1 MIEKVATVSFCTLGK
16 CTYSRLI
23 KNKLYDTLLKG
34 KQVLLKP
41 LWVTKY
47 FIKSRNKKGCQ
58 YWKDILS
65 VNAFICAFI
74 HGKIY
79 TYPNYKK
86 AKHDSLIYM
95 TYYCSEKI
103 AAIKNPSFSVT
114 EQLLNNCEQYYALL
128 QLWSRL
134 SSLFVISPYNMEDCT
149 LYLINLNSAINALR
163 IMCLEKF
170 RVVHSCLIDLQN
182 ICQILIDWFGI
193 LNHILF
199 FDASKTEKSETS
211 TRK

>member
-1 MIEKVATVSFCTLGK
+1 MKYKFFFWIRWMIYKMKRVFVLNYQTMLIIPKNGPTIIIMSKKIGSHAAKNRWFLVLRFLTKCFYNLTVTHICGFYSVWMVIEKVATVSFCTLGK

-79 TYPNYKK
+79 TYTYPNYKK
-86 AKHDSLIYM
+86 
-95 TYYCSEKI
+95 
-103 AAIKNPSFSVT
+103 
-114 EQLLNNCEQYYALL
+114 
-128 QLWSRL
+128 R
-134 SSLFVISPYNMEDCT
+134 NM
-149 LYLINLNSAINALR
+149 I
-163 IMCLEKF
+163 
-170 RVVHSCLIDLQN
+170 V
-182 ICQILIDWFGI
+182 
-193 LNHILF
+193 
-199 FDASKTEKSETS
+199 
-211 TRK
+211 

>member
-1 MIEKVATVSFCTLGK
+1 MAIEKVATVSFCTLGK
-16 CTYSRLI
+16 CIYSRLI

-65 VNAFICAFI
+65 INAFICAFI

-114 EQLLNNCEQYYALL
+114 EQLLNNCEQYASYNYGHGFLVFLL
-128 QLWSRL
+128 F
-134 SSLFVISPYNMEDCT
+134 LF
-149 LYLINLNSAINALR
+149 
-163 IMCLEKF
+163 IM
-170 RVVHSCLIDLQN
+170 
-182 ICQILIDWFGI
+182 
-193 LNHILF
+193 
-199 FDASKTEKSETS
+199 
-211 TRK
+211 

>member
-1 MIEKVATVSFCTLGK
+1 MIEKVAILSFYTLGK

-79 TYPNYKK
+79 TYTYPNYKK

-103 AAIKNPSFSVT
+103 AVIKNPSFSVT

-134 SSLFVISPYNMEDCT
+134 SSLFVISPYNMEDFT
-149 LYLINLNSAINALR
+149 LYLINLTSAINALR
-163 IMCLEKF
+163 IMCLEK
-170 RVVHSCLIDLQN
+170 I
-182 ICQILIDWFGI
+182 
-193 LNHILF
+193 
-199 FDASKTEKSETS
+199 
-211 TRK
+211 